1 MAFLD
6 KKITELEYYSTPQ
19 GDDRVAIV
27 NLGVTKQTSVDKFLQ
42 SVVSD
47 TGSFVENAT
56 IDDNVITFTRAD
68 GTTFT
73 ATMVSRFVDS
83 VSSPVAN
90 TFNVTH
96 GLDVDYPIVQSYDS
110 DNLQVIPDSV
120 EIINSNLVSVTF
132 ADAFTG
138 NIVVQ
143 K

>member
-6 KKITELEYYSTPQ
+6 KKITELQFISTP
-19 GDDRVAIV
+19 GNDDRIAIV
-27 NLGVTKQTSVDKFLQ
+27 NLGVTKQTSVSKFLQ
-42 SVVSD
+42 SVVAD

-56 IDDNVITFTRAD
+56 ITDNVITFTRAD

-73 ATMVSRFVDS
+73 ATMVSRFVDP
-83 VSSPVAN
+83 VSSPAAN
-90 TFNVTH
+90 TFSVTH
-96 GLDVDYPIVQSYDS
+96 GLDVDYPIVQSYDNN
-110 DNLQVIPDSV
+110 NLQVIPDSV
-120 EIINSNLVSVTF
+120 EIINNNRVDVTF